1 MSDPKMVTKHTNGF
15 YGTAM
20 VFLAITVVWNV
31 ANITMLGLTIEQRY
45 TLAMG
50 ILSAMFATVV
60 VSKVVRDR
68 EEANELVNG
77 IRQARYEE
85 VLAKSPAPGLGQF

>member
-1 MSDPKMVTKHTNGF
+1 MTDPKIVTKHTNGF
-15 YGTAM
+15 YGAAM
-20 VFLAITVVWNV
+20 VFLGIAILWN
-31 ANITMLGLTIEQRY
+31 AGNIALLDISVEQRY
-45 TLAMG
+45 TLIMG
-50 ILSAMFATVV
+50 LVTAMFATVV

-85 VLAKSPAPGLGQF
+85 VLAKSPAPGLGHL

>member
-1 MSDPKMVTKHTNGF
+1 MVTKHTNGF

-20 VFLAITVVWNV
+20 VFPAITVLWNV

>member
-1 MSDPKMVTKHTNGF
+1 MSDPKVVTKHTNGF

-20 VFLAITVVWNV
+20 VFLAVTLLWNV
-31 ANITMLGLTIEQRY
+31 ANIAMLNITIEQRY

-85 VLAKSPAPGLGQF
+85 VLSKSPAPGLGQF